1 MKPGFGTM
9 NLREEARED
18 DALPEEAEVDL
29 AEGIVAD
36 DSNPSIEVEL
46 PDGGVV
52 INFGKIAPTQS
63 EDDEFDENLAELLSE
78 NDLAGIAEDLIQGID
93 ADIRSRADWLRQRA
107 DGLDLLGL
115 KIDGPRS
122 DVSGSSAPLEG
133 MSNVR
138 HPLLLE
144 AVLRFQ
150 ANARSEL
157 LPTDGPVKIRVD
169 NVSTS
174 ESPTEDRDEENQAE
188 QLETDFNYY
197 LTVTASEYYPDTDR
211 MLLMVGFGGC
221 GFKKVYHCPL
231 RRRPVSESVDAKD
244 LIVSHGAT
252 DLRNAPRVTHQIQML
267 PNVVKRMQIMG
278 AYRDVA
284 LGSPPMA
291 MPDAVDA
298 KIDEIQ
304 GTQAQTT
311 FREADQPRTIYE
323 CYCEIDVPGYED
335 TDEKGAITGLPL
347 PFKVTLDK
355 DARTIL
361 EIRRNWKEDDD
372 LHQARR
378 VFVKYPFVPGL
389 GFYDIGLLNILGNT
403 TIAVTA
409 AWREM
414 LDAGMFANFP
424 GGLVAKSAG
433 RQNTNEFRIGPGSFQ
448 QIETNGQPIQAAVM
462 PMPYKEAGPGLMAL
476 TKDISETGQRVGG
489 TAETG
494 VGEGRADAPVG
505 TTIALI
511 EQATKILDAVHK
523 RLHQAQGEEFGL
535 LKELFAEDPESF
547 WRFSKRRGAYKW
559 DVERFKAALENNDL
573 VPAADPN
580 TSSHMMRV
588 MKAVAVKQLQQASP
602 ELYNDREVDTR
613 ILKVI
618 GWNNPESLFKPVSP
632 AAPPPQD
639 KIGDAA
645 LIEAQAKVERVKVD
659 EQDIAIKAVTAKQKS
674 EDAAADRASKEKIEV
689 LRLAADVSQNPSA
702 EPVVEE
708 VIDEQGRR
716 IAQPSPQPP
725 RPAPAP
731 SLPRSI

>member
-1 MKPGFGTM
+1 MVTGFGNM

-18 DALPEEAEVDL
+18 DALPEAAEIDL
-29 AEGIVAD
+29 AEDLVVD
-36 DSNPSIEVEL
+36 ETKPSIEVEL
-46 PDGGVV
+46 PDGGIV
-52 INFGKIAPTQS
+52 INFGKIASSQ
-63 EDDEFDENLAELLSE
+63 DDDGDFYENLAELLSE
-78 NDLAGIAEDLIQGID
+78 ADLAGIAEDLLQGID
-93 ADIRSRADWLRQRA
+93 ADIRSRAEWLRQRA
-107 DGLDLLGL
+107 EGLDLLGL

-122 DVSGSSAPLEG
+122 DVAGSSAPLEG

-150 ANARSEL
+150 ANARGEL

-169 NVSTS
+169 DITTS
-174 ESPTEDRDEENQAE
+174 SSATEDRDEENQAE

-252 DLRNAPRVTHQIQML
+252 DLQNAPRVTHQIQML

-278 AYRDVA
+278 AYREVA
-284 LGSPPMA
+284 LGSPPMTT
-291 MPDAVDA
+291 PDAVDA

-323 CYCEIDVPGYED
+323 CYCEIDVPGYEHK
-335 TDEKGAITGLPL
+335 DEKGEITGLPL
-347 PFKVTLDK
+347 PFKVTIDK

-372 LHQARR
+372 NHEARR

-424 GGLVAKSAG
+424 GFLYAKPAG
-433 RQNTNEFRIGPGSFQ
+433 RQNTNEFRVAPGSGAPVD
-448 QIETNGQPIQAAVM
+448 TNGMPINQAVM
-462 PMPYKEAGPGLMAL
+462 PLPYKEAGPGLMAL

-489 TAETG
+489 TAETS

-511 EQATKILDAVHK
+511 EQATKVLDAVHK

-535 LKELFAEDPESF
+535 LKELFKEDPEAF
-547 WRFSKRRGAYKW
+547 WRFNKRRGAYNW
-559 DVERFKAALENNDL
+559 NVERFKAALENYDL

-580 TSSHMMRV
+580 TSSHMMRI
-588 MKAVAVKQLQQASP
+588 MKAVAVKQLQASNP

-613 ILKVI
+613 VLKVI
-618 GWNNPESLFKPVSP
+618 GWNNPESLFKPP
-632 AAPPPQD
+632 APPQEAPKD
-639 KIGDAA
+639 LVGEAA
-645 LIEAQAKVERVKVD
+645 MIEAQAKLKGVAID
-659 EQDIAIKAVTAKQKS
+659 EQKVAVDAVKAKQAS
-674 EDAAADRASKEKIEV
+674 EDRAADRASKEKIEV

-708 VIDEQGRR
+708 VIDEQGHRV
-716 IAQPSPQPP
+716 AQPSPK
-725 RPAPAP
+725 APAP